1 MNNSKFTVVIPNF
14 KRVTELVRALESV
27 LSQELS
33 EELLDSIIIVD
44 DYSDNIDEIIAAVEK
59 LNSTKVMMIN
69 NSFKSNAAVTRNQG
83 ARLAKTKWVSFLDS
97 DDIFMPGKLISLA
110 NAVSSESD
118 VYYNKALVYFNNKLE
133 SIVPS
138 RPIKDNEHISDYLFT
153 SKELMQTSTLTVR
166 RSFFDDNGFNEKYI
180 RHQDYDLCLSFEFS
194 GLKIEFVDTVGTA
207 IFWNSKD
214 RPNLK
219 GESFDYS
226 YNWLIENED
235 RMSPSAINEFYYN
248 FVVLKAARNNNKKY
262 SLKAAMKLKK
272 EVVTVNK
279 LLTYCTVLVIPYSL
293 QNLFYINYKR
303 LKCYVMEYRE
313 HKNNK
318 RKSH

>member
-44 DYSDNIDEIIAAVEK
+44 DDSDNIDEIIAAVEK
-59 LNSTKVMMIN
+59 LNSAKIKMIN

-83 ARLAKTKWVSFLDS
+83 ARLAKTKWVCFLDS
-97 DDIFMPGKLISLA
+97 DDVFLPGKLISIA
-110 NAVSSESD
+110 NAVTSESD

-133 SIVPS
+133 AIVPS
-138 RPIKDNEHISDYLFT
+138 RPIKDNEHISDFLFT

-166 RSFFDDNGFNEKYI
+166 KSFFDDNGFNEKYI
-180 RHQDYDLCLSFEFS
+180 RHQDYDLCLSFQYS
-194 GLKIEFVDTVGTA
+194 GLKVELIEIVGTA

-226 YNWLIENED
+226 YNWLVENED
-235 RMSPSAINEFYYN
+235 RMTLSAINEFYYN

-262 SLKAAMKLKK
+262 SLKAAIKLKK
-272 EVVTVNK
+272 EVLTIK
-279 LLTYCTVLVIPYSL
+279 RIFTYCAVLAIPYSL

-303 LKCYVMEYRE
+303 FKCYVMERRE
-313 HKNNK
+313 YKNNK
-318 RKSH
+318 RKDH